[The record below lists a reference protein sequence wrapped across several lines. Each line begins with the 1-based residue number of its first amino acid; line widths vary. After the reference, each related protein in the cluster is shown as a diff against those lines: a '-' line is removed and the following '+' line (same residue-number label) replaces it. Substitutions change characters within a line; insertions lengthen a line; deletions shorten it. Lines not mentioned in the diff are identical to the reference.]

1 LRLSLFRIHLN
12 TELTM
17 ATAASIQRLEM
28 LPATAFS
35 TRKIY
40 CKKLA
45 MNLVTIILT
54 CSFFLFCSS
63 SFGQQKISG
72 SVSGE
77 NNLPLAGATITINGT
92 NFTTL
97 SLNDGSFNITVKT
110 GDILEI
116 SFVGYK
122 TQQIKISN
130 ETSLK
135 IVLQAATVIL
145 DEVVMTGYTA
155 QKVKEITGS
164 VAIVKPKDLTSI
176 PAGQVEQM
184 LQGRVAGLTVITS
197 GLPGGSSNVRLH
209 GIGNFGDV
217 TPLYIIDGVQ
227 GDINSLNPNDIESM
241 QMLKDAGAYSIY
253 GVRGA
258 NGVLVI
264 TTHSGKQGRSKISYN
279 FYIGTQRPLKYGVD
293 LLDPQEMAD
302 LTWLA
307 LKNSNQ
313 PLNDPLYGS
322 GPKPVLPDYFIAGI
336 NKQLLAGDPA
346 ANPALNNIDFA
357 NGNIYQIVEANKAG
371 TDWFHE
377 LYNPALSQNHSLTVS
392 GANEKNKYAFSVGY
406 LDQNGTLLNTWFKRF
421 TTRINTEFNVL
432 NTIRIGENLQW
443 SYGDKGG
450 IANYGNLPLTHPL
463 LPVHDIEGGWAHFI
477 PNAFFDNP
485 VALRVIAKDDKSQS
499 WETFGNVYAE
509 VDLLKNFTIR
519 TSFGGNINNYLSN
532 RFDYTTYQPLV
543 VNSSLANNS
552 SDSLTN
558 NSFTEVSGYH
568 RSWTWTNTVK
578 FSKTFKSDHHISA
591 LIGTEAINNYF
602 KEVGG
607 NSIGLYSN
615 DPNFRLLSNG
625 IPTAVYSDASA
636 SSLFAF
642 ISQVDYGFKQKYFL
656 RATLRKD
663 GASFFGPQNR
673 YGWFPAV
680 SAAWRI
686 SEENFLNQSKW
697 IDELKLRASWGKSGF
712 YGNTDPANQFTLYGY
727 SPATSYYDISGS
739 GNSSR
744 QGYRVVR
751 IGDPNTGWQE
761 DVVTNIGF
769 ESIFWNGK
777 LSMNVDLYKKKAKGL
792 LFPVLLPAILGSATP
807 PNINVG
813 IVENKGID
821 ILLGSKGHWS
831 KDWSW
836 DATVTISSYANKIIK
851 LDNRNSFA
859 PDSYVRN
866 EVGHPISSFYGFKV
880 IGIFKDAS
888 EVSKA
893 PYQDEKKP
901 GRFRYL
907 DVNGDDTVNA
917 EDRIY
922 IGNPNPDL
930 TLGLNLGINYKNFDF
945 TVFFYGS
952 FGNEVVNTPK
962 SLTDFYPYG
971 GAKSKALLYD
981 SWTPDHTNAR
991 LPMAEVDNN
1000 FSTNQVVNSYV
1011 VEDGSYFRNKSM
1023 ILGYTLARSWLQKI
1037 KMEKLRLYVQAVNLF
1052 TITKY
1057 TGLDP
1062 ELLGSSASFGI
1073 DYGNFPNNQKQF
1085 VFGIGLNF

>member
-1 LRLSLFRIHLN
+1 MPTCFIQKCFGAFIIACLLS
-12 TELTM
+12 
-17 ATAASIQRLEM
+17 ASSILAQEKVIGIV
-28 LPATAFS
+28 TTS
-35 TRKIY
+35 TG
-40 CKKLA
+40 
-45 MNLVTIILT
+45 T
-54 CSFFLFCSS
+54 
-63 SFGQQKISG
+63 
-72 SVSGE
+72 
-77 NNLPLAGATITINGT
+77 PLSGATINLINTPITATTI
-92 NFTTL
+92 
-97 SLNDGSFNITVKT
+97 SDGSFTINAKPGNTIVV
-110 GDILEI
+110 
-116 SFVGYK
+116 SYVGYRPRL
-122 TQQIKISN
+122 IKIGS

-135 IVLQAATVIL
+135 ISLSESVISL
-145 DEVVMTGYTA
+145 DEVVVTGYTA
-155 QKVKEITGS
+155 QRVKEITGS
-164 VAIVKPKDLTSI
+164 VSIVKPKDLI
-176 PAGQVEQM
+176 AVPAGQVEQM

-197 GLPGGSSNVRLH
+197 GLPGGPSNVRLH

-227 GDINSLNPNDIESM
+227 GDINSLNPNDVESV
-241 QMLKDAGAYSIY
+241 QVLKDAGAYSIY

-258 NGVLVI
+258 NGVVVI
-264 TTHSGKQGRSKISYN
+264 TTKSGKQGRSKISYN
-279 FYIGTQRPLKYGVD
+279 FYVGTQRPLKYSVD

-313 PLNDPLYGS
+313 PLNHPLYGS
-322 GPKPVLPDYFIAGI
+322 GPNPVLPDYFIAGI
-336 NKQLLAGDPA
+336 NKQLFAGNPA
-346 ANPALNNIDFA
+346 ADPALNNIDFA
-357 NGNIYQIVEANKAG
+357 NGNIYQIVEANKMG

-377 LYNPALSQNHSLTVS
+377 LYKPALSQNHSLTVS

-406 LDQNGTLLNTWFKRF
+406 LDQQGTLLNTWFKRF

-443 SYGDKGG
+443 SYRDKGG
-450 IANYGNLPLTHPL
+450 IPDYGSPIDNDMLRAITTHPL
-463 LPVHDIEGGWAHFI
+463 LPVHDIGGGWAHLL
-477 PNAFFDNP
+477 PNVFFDNP

-519 TSFGGNINNYLSN
+519 TSFGGNINNYLFN
-532 RFDYTTYQPLV
+532 RFDYVTYQPLV
-543 VNSSLANNS
+543 VGSSLANNS

-558 NSFTEVSGYH
+558 NSFTEVSGYR
-568 RSWTWTNTVK
+568 RSWTWTNTIK

-591 LIGTEAINNYF
+591 LAGTEAINNYF

-607 NSIGLYSN
+607 RSIGLYSN

-625 IPTAVYSDASA
+625 RPDAIYSDASA

-642 ISQVDYGFKQKYFL
+642 ISQADYGFKEKYFL

-712 YGNTDPANQFTLYGY
+712 YGNTDPANQYTLYSY

-744 QGYRVVR
+744 QGFRVAR

-769 ESIFWNGK
+769 ESVFWNGK

-792 LFPVLLPAILGSATP
+792 LLTAVLPAILGSATP
-807 PNINVG
+807 PNTNVG
-813 IVENKGID
+813 VIENKGID

-851 LDNRNSFA
+851 LNEQAFIESGFGNKR
-859 PDSYVRN
+859 YVRN

-880 IGIFKDAS
+880 IGIFKDAG

-917 EDRIY
+917 KDRIY
-922 IGNPNPDL
+922 IGDPNPDL
-930 TLGLNLGINYKNFDF
+930 TLGLNFSINYKNFDF
-945 TVFFYGS
+945 TVFFYGC
-952 FGNEVVNTPK
+952 FGNEVVNIPR
-962 SLTDFYPYG
+962 SFTDFYQPADW
-971 GAKSKALLYD
+971 AKSKALLYD
-981 SWTPDHTNAR
+981 SWTPEHTDAR
-991 LPMAEVDNN
+991 LPMAELDNN

-1023 ILGYTLARSWLQKI
+1023 ILGYTLPGSWLQKI
-1037 KMEKLRLYVQAVNLF
+1037 KVEKMRLYIQAVNLF
-1052 TITKY
+1052 TITNY

-1062 ELLGSSASFGI
+1062 ELSGNSAAFGI